1 MNKLDILIWQGLV
14 QLNAILNVRKKS
26 TKIYIFHFTQFF
38 ITIFTFLRSLKRH
51 NLNHHIMVHTGER
64 PFKCDYCPKRFNHAS
79 TVRRHIRTHTGEK
92 PYKCSVCDFRCA
104 QSTVLKTH
112 ARFKHNGE
120 GWTGIRSKPTQN
132 NNDNL
137 TQITSQS
144 K

>member
-1 MNKLDILIWQGLV
+1 MPFFPFGLKWKSFTNITTSR
-14 QLNAILNVRKKS
+14 LNI
-26 TKIYIFHFTQFF
+26 HFTQFF

>member
-1 MNKLDILIWQGLV
+1 
-14 QLNAILNVRKKS
+14 
-26 TKIYIFHFTQFF
+26 
-38 ITIFTFLRSLKRH
+38 
-51 NLNHHIMVHTGER
+51 MVHTGER

-120 GWTGIRSKPTQN
+120 GWTGIRSKPAQN
-132 NNDNL
+132 NNDHL

>member
-1 MNKLDILIWQGLV
+1 MKRW
-14 QLNAILNVRKKS
+14 
-26 TKIYIFHFTQFF
+26 IFQFDYSLF
-38 ITIFTFLRSLKRH
+38 KVHITTDDYFFGPIFTFIRSLKRH